1 VNHEPTS
8 DFPSDFK
15 PSASPEAKRALKR
28 ELPPGARREP
38 AVGLQRE
45 PQLES
50 QAQAQAYGQA
60 YGQAPSQTQTQAQP
74 QAQTDAPHK
83 TKGAAKPHLRVQA
96 PAVERRRSGKAV
108 LPYHVRWW
116 WWRSYVAAVPLAA
129 ALIAC
134 VGVYFVPPKFTAMAR
149 LLPPQANASS
159 AQIMAV
165 GTGGSTGLGMAAMG
179 TKSPSEMYAQLF
191 TSRSV
196 QATVIEKL
204 KLVEHYGVA
213 DVDEAYFELSKN
225 TVSQVNR
232 AGLIEV
238 SVTDADAQRSADIT
252 NALITGM
259 YDVGRRMTQDA
270 ARRQIAFY
278 DNLITETRERL
289 KKADDELLALE
300 AKTGLTRLRTQEE
313 ATTSRIMSVK
323 YNLAE
328 RQVEL
333 ARLRRSA
340 TELQPEVQR
349 VRAEVEAL
357 TAQLANLEAPLARGR
372 NELVLPPGE
381 YAELRRAVEP
391 ARREV
396 DSLTNVLQNLQ
407 KSRENTRIDDS
418 RDFSTI
424 VVLDAATKPAI
435 KSWPV
440 TGRVMLSAFA
450 GALLLVLAI
459 AFGNSLRHANTS
471 AQERRRQPL
480 IAVA

>member
-1 VNHEPTS
+1 VSHEPNS
-8 DFPSDFK
+8 DFQSDFK
-15 PSASPEAKRALKR
+15 PSANPEVKRQLKR
-28 ELPPGARREP
+28 DLTRDQPRDSRREP
-38 AVGLQRE
+38 AAGLHRE
-45 PQLES
+45 PQLE
-50 QAQAQAYGQA
+50 AQAQAYGQT
-60 YGQAPSQTQTQAQP
+60 YGQAPAQT
-74 QAQTDAPHK
+74 QAQTDAPNK
-83 TKGAAKPHLRVQA
+83 AKSNAKPFLRVQA

-116 WWRSYVAAVPLAA
+116 WWRPYVAAVPLAA

-134 VGVYFVPPKFTAMAR
+134 VGSYFVPPKFTAMAR

-159 AQIMAV
+159 AQIMAA

-204 KLVEHYGVA
+204 KLVEHYGAA
-213 DVDEAYFELSKN
+213 DLDEAYLELSKN

-278 DNLITETRERL
+278 DNLIAETRERL

-313 ATTSRIMSVK
+313 ATTARIMSVK

-459 AFGNSLRHANTS
+459 AFGNSLRQANTS
-471 AQERRRQPL
+471 VQERRRQPL
-480 IAVA
+480 MAVA